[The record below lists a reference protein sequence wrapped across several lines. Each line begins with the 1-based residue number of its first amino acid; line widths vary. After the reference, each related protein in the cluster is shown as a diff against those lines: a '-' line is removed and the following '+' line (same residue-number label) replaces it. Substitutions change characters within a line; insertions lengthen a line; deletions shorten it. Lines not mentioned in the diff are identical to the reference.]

1 MAASD
6 HLSPKQFFHGTIET
20 LKPGDI
26 IKPRISGGHAW
37 ASTDLN
43 AVIDHTRDR
52 TVTGLGVNYDEWPVH
67 HGNVYEVEPRYEG
80 DPTLTNETMSGTE
93 GAVASKLGFKVKSQ
107 VASVLGT
114 ENQRK
119 DAKQYFPD
127 FDPSKES
134 YVKNGRKFGRE

>member
-20 LKPGDI
+20 LKPGDV
-26 IKPRISGGHAW
+26 IKPRISGHAW
-37 ASTDLN
+37 ASTDLP
-43 AVIDHTRDR
+43 AVVEHTRDR
-52 TVTGLGVNYDEWPVH
+52 TISGLGAADNDGEWPVH
-67 HGNVYEVEPRYEG
+67 HGNVYEVEPVDPAAVEG
-80 DPTLTNETMSGTE
+80 PGLSATA
-93 GAVASKLGFKVKSQ
+93 GAVASKKGFKVKSQ